1 MNALILDNINL
12 EFEKQNHNIIY
23 TNFSN
28 YILSESKNKF
38 YLFDH
43 DNKPSKNYDF
53 ISNFSN
59 HWFRDVNKKDIFFDN
74 YSIPQIINRN
84 LNFSLLND
92 IKNFIALKY
101 WIKKF
106 DKIKIY
112 TNNISL
118 NRISKYF
125 KEIEIINIQEKS
137 KDHIPATPE
146 RSTYVF
152 IKQSLLKNLFFK
164 IEKIFNLKSKKNKIL
179 IMPGVY
185 GVDQLEQKDLLY
197 LNKKNFINSFYLN
210 FSKEYENISISEK
223 ILDENNYSHSLK
235 IFKNFFNDKDA
246 DLLYKNFYNL
256 AHEMYVKNKKKIL
269 FTINTI
275 VKTLNFY
282 NPKGIVLSSSTSFD
296 SQIICQY
303 CKIKKIKTFLLLDG
317 YNFFYQNHEFANDEN
332 DNIYFDYF
340 FSFGKSFKK
349 VLLDNNK
356 IKEQKI
362 IQLNV
367 PDFIDRKKTQ
377 KNIYDCCIVSYD
389 VNVVSLNTTWDKK
402 TIVEISILN
411 VLQELGYKKVAIK
424 LKTSTTTKAKSEV
437 LSLIKIYKIFEK
449 VYKKKLNIQIEFKR
463 GEFSETLCN
472 SGFVIGGFSTAF
484 IETNQMNIPYYLYE
498 PDVNGY
504 NNLEDLKI
512 IDNKLVIRSELDLY
526 NSLKNKIYPE
536 INFKKENNLDENNK
550 INLEKFIN

>member
-1 MNALILDNINL
+1 MNTLILDNINL
-12 EFEKQNHNIIY
+12 EFENQNYNIIY

-28 YILSESKNKF
+28 YVLSESKNKL

-43 DNKPSKNYDF
+43 DNKPSKNYNF

-59 HWFRDVNKKDIFFDN
+59 HWFRDLNKRDIFFDN
-74 YSIPQIINRN
+74 FSIPQIINRN

-106 DKIKIY
+106 NKIKIY
-112 TNNISL
+112 SNNSSL

-125 KEIEIINIQEKS
+125 KEIEIINTQEDF

-146 RSTYVF
+146 RSPYIFV
-152 IKQSLLKNLFFK
+152 KQSLLKNLFFK
-164 IEKIFNLKSKKNKIL
+164 IEKIFDLKSKKNKIL
-179 IMPGVY
+179 VMPGVY

-197 LNKKNFINSFYLN
+197 LNKKNFISSFYLN
-210 FSKEYENISISEK
+210 FSKECENISISEK
-223 ILDENNYSHSLK
+223 ILDTNNYSYSLK
-235 IFKNFFNDKDA
+235 IFKNFFDDEDA
-246 DLLYKNFYNL
+246 DILCRNFYNL
-256 AHEMYVKNKKKIL
+256 AHDMYFKNKKKIL

-275 VKTLNFY
+275 VKTLDFY
-282 NPKGIVLSSSTSFD
+282 NPKGIILSSSTSFD

-317 YNFFYQNHEFANDEN
+317 YNFFYQNHEFSNDEN

-349 VLLDNNK
+349 VLLDNKK

-362 IQLNV
+362 IELNV
-367 PDFIDRKKTQ
+367 PDFIDRKKTK

-411 VLQELGYKKVAIK
+411 ALQELGYKKVAIK
-424 LKTSTTTKAKSEV
+424 LKSSTSVKAKSEI
-437 LSLIKIYKIFEK
+437 LNLKKIYKIFEK
-449 VYKKKLNIQIEFKR
+449 IYKKKLIIEIEFKR

-484 IETNQMNIPYYLYE
+484 IESNQMNIPYYLYE
-498 PDVNGY
+498 PNVNGY

-512 IDNKLVIRSELDLY
+512 IDSKFVIRSELDLY
-526 NSLKNKIYPE
+526 NSLKSKIYPK
-536 INFKKENNLDENNK
+536 INFEKENNIDKNSK
-550 INLEKFIN
+550 VNLEKFIN